1 MLKSQH
7 NPHQHTLDHP
17 SSPLSPNFAR
27 RVRDDLPAHDGDL
40 PTPPCPPTS
49 PDMRPRWVGQGDD
62 RDLRGWRRAVV
73 ELPPASG
80 HSVSIMLPAAF
91 HEGGRVRNL
100 SSQWHA

>member
-40 PTPPCPPTS
+40 PTHDGGLPTPRCPPTL
-49 PDMRPRWVGQGDD
+49 PDMRAAIFLRTAATFPHRPAHLPVPMD
-62 RDLRGWRRAVV
+62 RL
-73 ELPPASG
+73 
-80 HSVSIMLPAAF
+80 HISILTK
-91 HEGGRVRNL
+91 
-100 SSQWHA
+100 